1 MDENGAELTMRVK
14 KSTTMTNMKTSYGLW
29 SGLHP
34 SVFCFSFDGV
44 RIKDEDTIA
53 GVGLEDHDMI
63 EVEQRLDS
71 GWKILGIEDGQEETS
86 RHFVSPEGK
95 EFNSLA
101 AASKFISFGLRMAAS
116 SEKGE
121 TLHQRIPGVLKS
133 DRLMRKSATGG
144 SLRKTLFKCRR
155 AGAR

>member
-1 MDENGAELTMRVK
+1 MKSHHRLRFRFVDENGAELTMRVK
-14 KSTTMTNMKTSYGLW
+14 NSTTMIKMKTSYGLW

-71 GWKILGIEDGQEETS
+71 GWMILVHTQSAG
-86 RHFVSPEGK
+86 
-95 EFNSLA
+95 
-101 AASKFISFGLRMAAS
+101 
-116 SEKGE
+116 
-121 TLHQRIPGVLKS
+121 GVI
-133 DRLMRKSATGG
+133 
-144 SLRKTLFKCRR
+144 C
-155 AGAR
+155 